1 MTDPRTWASPGSA
14 VPDSGEAP
22 VVPAVA
28 EPREAADE
36 LGSEIPLRPLG
47 VSEILD
53 GAVTYVRRNP
63 RATLGMSAVLTTI
76 IQVLVTLA
84 QYVTLGAHPGA
95 DVTPRVLERTLGMG
109 ALVLAGGLLLTAL
122 AVLLLSGLL
131 APVMARTLLGRPAS
145 LDRAWRDARPYLP
158 RVAGVACT
166 VIAIV
171 VVGGALP
178 YLPLVLALVSGAP
191 DAVAAVTWIFAVPV
205 SVAVMV
211 AGYVWF
217 VLSGPILVLE
227 RRGVRGALRRSAD
240 VVRGHWWRMFGAMLL
255 TLVITIFVQFLAL
268 PLPFTIAQRAV
279 LGSDPDPSGWPLL
292 AYVAIG
298 AVGRIIAG
306 TILTPFN
313 AGVIALLYADQRMR
327 REAFDLELQM
337 DPPDDPISPWLPGP
351 LTAAG
356 SGRQP
361 KMPRPP
367 LVAPPPPGRWRP

>member
-14 VPDSGEAP
+14 APGSGDT
-22 VVPAVA
+22 PAVTPA
-28 EPREAADE
+28 PEPPEVTDE

-53 GAVTYVRRNP
+53 GAVTYVRRNA
-63 RATLGMSAVLTTI
+63 RATLGMSAVLTTV
-76 IQVLVTLA
+76 IQVGITLA
-84 QYVTLGAHPGA
+84 QYVAIGAHPGA
-95 DVTPRVLERTLGMG
+95 DVAPEVLERTLGLG
-109 ALVLAGGLLLTAL
+109 ALVLAGGLVLTAFV
-122 AVLLLSGLL
+122 VLLLSGLL
-131 APVMARTLLGRPAS
+131 APVMARTLLGRPVS
-145 LDRAWRDARPYLP
+145 LDRAWRDARPYVP
-158 RVAGVACT
+158 RVAGVAGV

-171 VVGGALP
+171 VLGGAVP
-178 YLPLVLALVSGAP
+178 CIPLVLALVSGAP
-191 DAVAAVTWIFAVPV
+191 DVVSALAWVFAVPV
-205 SVAVMV
+205 SLAVMV

-217 VLSGPILVLE
+217 ALSAPILVLE
-227 RRGVRGALRRSAD
+227 RRGVRGAMRRSAA
-240 VVRGHWWRMFGAMLL
+240 VVRGHWWRTFGAMLL
-255 TLVITIFVQFLAL
+255 TLVITIFAQFLVL

-279 LGSDPDPSGWPLL
+279 ISANPDPSGWPLL

-298 AVGRIIAG
+298 AAGRIIAG

-337 DPPDDPISPWLPGP
+337 DPPDDPITPWLPGP

-367 LVAPPPPGRWRP
+367 LVAPPPPGRWGA